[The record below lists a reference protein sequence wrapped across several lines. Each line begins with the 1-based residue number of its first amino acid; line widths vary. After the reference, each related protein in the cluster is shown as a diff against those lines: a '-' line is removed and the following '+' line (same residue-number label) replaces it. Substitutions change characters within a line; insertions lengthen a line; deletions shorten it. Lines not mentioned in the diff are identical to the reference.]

1 VRKVGTAYEGYKDES
16 EQDAVFSAVLV
27 NEHGQRVR
35 LGPWDRKRTARAQ
48 VTAER
53 NSRQRDIESF
63 DRVVKLG
70 GNHYLQRPEAW
81 VDGWVE
87 KADNWERVD

>member
-1 VRKVGTAYEGYKDES
+1 MRKVGTAYEGYKDPS
-16 EQDAVFSAVLV
+16 EEDAVFSAVLV

-35 LGPWDRKRTARAQ
+35 LGPWDRKKTAKGQ

-53 NSRQRDIESF
+53 NSRQAAIESW
-63 DRVVKLG
+63 DRVVALG
-70 GNHYLQRPEAW
+70 GNHYTRRPEAW

-87 KADNWERVD
+87 RADNWERVE

>member
-1 VRKVGTAYEGYKDES
+1 MRKVGTAYEGYKDES

-27 NEHGQRVR
+27 NEHGQKVR
-35 LGPWDRKRTARAQ
+35 LGPWDRKRTAKAQ

-53 NSRQRDIESF
+53 NSRQRAIDDWE
-63 DRVVKLG
+63 RQKVVG
-70 GNHYLQRPEAW
+70 APYRTPERPAAW

-87 KADNWERVD
+87 KADNWERI

>member
-1 VRKVGTAYEGYKDES
+1 MRKVGTAWEGYKDPDE
-16 EQDAVFSAVLV
+16 EQAVFSAVLV

-35 LGPWDRKRTARAQ
+35 LGPWDRKRTAKAQ

-53 NSRQRDIESF
+53 NARLRAQEEW
-63 DRVVKLG
+63 DRRVAAGRKPWSD
-70 GNHYLQRPEAW
+70 RPESW

-87 KADNWERVD
+87 KADNWKRVD